1 MLFLIEIFCLKKHFL
16 KEVLHTMSGEEVKL
30 ERGLSARHVEMI
42 ALGGTIGTG
51 LFLGAGRSISTAGP
65 AILLVYIITGL
76 FMFWMM
82 RALGEMLLT
91 DPDQTTFVAFIKKY
105 LGKRAGFVIG
115 WTYWIGW
122 ITIAMAE
129 VTAISAYMKYWFPN
143 IDGWVWAVI
152 FLGVLFSINIF
163 AVGLFGET
171 EFWFSMIKIIAI
183 LAMIATGAIMI
194 MTHAETSAGVA
205 SLSNLWSHGFF
216 ANGGSGLLSAFQMV
230 FFAFLGIEFVGM
242 TAAES
247 QDPDHVIPKAINSI
261 IMRILIFYI
270 GSLVAIMS
278 IQPWTNYSADESPF
292 VQVFAGI
299 GISAA
304 AGLINFVVLT
314 AAASSLNSAIFTT
327 GRMLFALTSQT
338 EKKGLFGRLNK
349 RSLPMNAIIASTLMI
364 ALSAVIN
371 YLFPSDAFE
380 VITSV
385 ASAAFIGIYASLVL
399 AHIKYRRSDDYKNG
413 DKKFLMPLAPVSNY
427 LTLAFMAMVFLIL
440 LFTPSTRIT
449 TLLAI
454 AWFVVMGL
462 LSRSKIK
469 D

>member
-1 MLFLIEIFCLKKHFL
+1 MN
-16 KEVLHTMSGEEVKL
+16 SEENKL

-91 DPDQTTFVAFIKKY
+91 DPDKTTFVAFIEKY
-105 LGKRAGFVIG
+105 LGKRTGFVIG
-115 WTYWIGW
+115 WTYWLGW

-129 VTAISAYMKYWFPN
+129 VTAISAYMKYWFPD
-143 IDGWVWAVI
+143 IAGWIWAVV
-152 FLGVLFSINIF
+152 FLAVLFSINIF

-183 LAMIATGAIMI
+183 LAMIATGVIMI
-194 MTHAETSAGVA
+194 TTQTETSAGVA
-205 SLSNLWSHGFF
+205 SLSNLWEHGFF

-247 QDPDHVIPKAINSI
+247 MDPDHVIPKAINSI

-270 GSLVAIMS
+270 GSLIAIMS
-278 IQPWTNYSADESPF
+278 IQPWTNYNADESPF

-304 AGLINFVVLT
+304 AGIINFVVLT
-314 AAASSLNSAIFTT
+314 AAASALNSAIFTT
-327 GRMLFALTSQT
+327 GRMLFALTSQQ
-338 EKKGLFGRLNK
+338 KNNSRFGRLNG
-349 RSLPMNAIIASTLMI
+349 RYLPMNAIVASTLLI
-364 ALSAVIN
+364 GLSAVIN
-371 YLFPSDAFE
+371 FLFPSEAFE

-385 ASAAFIGIYASLVL
+385 ASAAFIGIYASLVF
-399 AHIKYRRSDDYKNG
+399 AHVKYRKTDDYKNG
-413 DKKFLMPLAPVSNY
+413 EKKFLMPLAPFSNY
-427 LTLAFMAMVFLIL
+427 LTLAFMGMVFLVL
-440 LFTPSTRIT
+440 LFTPATRIT
-449 TLLAI
+449 TILAI
-454 AWFVVMGL
+454 LWFGGMAL
-462 LSRSKIK
+462 LSRRQVQ